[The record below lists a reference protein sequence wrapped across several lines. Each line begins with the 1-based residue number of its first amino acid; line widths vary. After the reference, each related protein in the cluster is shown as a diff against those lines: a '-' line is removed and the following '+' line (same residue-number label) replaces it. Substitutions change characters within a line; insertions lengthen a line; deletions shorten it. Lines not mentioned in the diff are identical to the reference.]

1 MMTQSVGVPLISEMP
16 LADFAHT
23 QWIIQRQRMRHS
35 GLVNFWRHDPQVIG
49 KRSRDFLAGSK
60 SRRVNAVVI
69 GDENTHY
76 IRSIFVIPPM

>member
-1 MMTQSVGVPLISEMP
+1 MMTQSVGVPLIAKCRSPTSRIRSGSFNDSECDTP
-16 LADFAHT
+16 D
-23 QWIIQRQRMRHS
+23 WSIS
-35 GLVNFWRHDPQVIG
+35 GATIHNVIG
-49 KRSRDFLAGSK
+49 KRTRDFLAGSK